1 LPALLSK
8 DTKDLF
14 MRTLIERFVRG
25 ESGVTAYGLIAAAAL
40 MLIGVGVWVVAP
52 TRRVVAPAQ
61 INPLEMMANAKDL
74 PTFLAMAQNGPA
86 TGVQPPPAD
95 GAAGPAA
102 PGPKFQTNT
111 RSHYGTNH
119 HRKMYMSAK
128 STHKHKQLKPAPE
141 ASVAVPDLTQRSG
154 AGNFN

>member
-52 TRRVVAPAQ
+52 TPRVVAPAQ

-102 PGPKFQTNT
+102 PGPKFQTDT
-111 RSHYGTNH
+111 RSHYGTKH

-128 STHKHKQLKPAPE
+128 STHKHKQLKPAPQV
-141 ASVAVPDLTQRSG
+141 SVAVPDLTQRSG

>member
-8 DTKDLF
+8 ETKDLF
-14 MRTLIERFVRG
+14 MRTLIESFVRG
-25 ESGVTAYGLIAAAAL
+25 ESGVTAYGLIAAAGL

-74 PTFLAMAQNGPA
+74 PTSLAMAQNGPA

-102 PGPKFQTNT
+102 PGPKFQTDT
-111 RSHYGTNH
+111 RSHYGTKH

-128 STHKHKQLKPAPE
+128 STHKHKQLKPAPQV
-141 ASVAVPDLTQRSG
+141 SVAVPDLTQRSG